1 MKSPKMK
8 RSMGSPVSFEIA
20 PGRWIGDDQPCF
32 VIAEIGSNHNNNFSL
47 AKEMILTAASAGVDA
62 VKFQTF
68 RAESHY
74 SKHSPG
80 FTYLN
85 DSKTFELIKS
95 LELDRSWHA
104 PLKEYA
110 ESLNL
115 VFLTSPCDLEAINE
129 LDRLGMAAF
138 KIASFDLTDLALIR
152 HMARTKR
159 PIIIS
164 TGLADWMDIQR
175 AVNACLEEGNDNI
188 VLLQCTSLYPAPAY
202 LSNLHAIKVM
212 RDAFGVLTGYSD
224 HTEGDH
230 ISLAAVALGAC
241 VIEKHFTLDNTLP
254 GPDQV
259 FAIEP
264 EPLKQMILRL
274 REVEA
279 ARGDGAKTGPRP
291 EEIEMFEKGRRSLH
305 AKHSILKG
313 EIITQEKLTIKR
325 PGLGIAPHLVD
336 VVVGRKAR
344 CEIEEDQWITW
355 EMI

>member
-1 MKSPKMK
+1 MTTSL
-8 RSMGSPVSFEIA
+8 RFEIT

-32 VIAEIGSNHNNNFSL
+32 VIAEIGSNHNHDFDL
-47 AKEMILTAASAGVDA
+47 AKKMIDAAAKAGVDA

-68 RAESHY
+68 RASNHY
-74 SKHSPG
+74 SKRAPG
-80 FTYLN
+80 FSYLQN
-85 DSKTFELIKS
+85 CDTFELIKG

-115 VFLTSPCDLEAINE
+115 IFLTSPCDREAIDE
-129 LDRLGMAAF
+129 LDRLGMTAF
-138 KIASFDLTDLALIR
+138 KVASFDLSDLGLIR
-152 HMARTKR
+152 HMARTRR
-159 PIIIS
+159 PVILS

-175 AVNACLEEGNDNI
+175 AINVCAEEGNENI

-202 LSNLHAIKVM
+202 LSNLRAINVM

-230 ISLAAVALGAC
+230 VSLAAVALGAS
-241 VIEKHFTLDNTLP
+241 VIEKHFTLDRNLP
-254 GPDQV
+254 GPDHP

-264 EPLKQMILRL
+264 EPLKQMMLRL

-279 ARGDGAKTGPRP
+279 AMGDGAKTGPRP
-291 EEIEMFEKGRRSLH
+291 EEHEMFEKGRRSLH
-305 AKHSILKG
+305 AKCRILKG
-313 EIITQEKLTIKR
+313 EIIKPEKITIKR
-325 PGLGIAPHLVD
+325 PGLGIAPHLMD
-336 VVVGRKAR
+336 VVVGRTAR

-355 EMI
+355 EMV